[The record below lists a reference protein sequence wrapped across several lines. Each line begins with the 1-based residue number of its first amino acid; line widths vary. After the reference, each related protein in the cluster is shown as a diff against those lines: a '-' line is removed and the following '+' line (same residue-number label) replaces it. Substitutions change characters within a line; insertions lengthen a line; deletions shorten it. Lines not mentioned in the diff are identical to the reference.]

1 MLTHLFNLSITKGIV
16 PKELKIGKVY
26 KNENCMLVN
35 NFRPVSVLPLF
46 SKILERLMYSW
57 ILSFFNKH
65 NLFYKYQFGFRERHG
80 TAIALIVL
88 IDKIMSALNEGDY
101 VLGVFLDLS
110 KAFDTVDHN
119 ILLMKLYKYGSKG
132 VAYDWIK
139 SYLEERK
146 QYVSFNKHDSST
158 MDIKCGVPQGSILGP
173 LLFLI
178 YVNDLSNVSSILFIL
193 LFADDTNVFVTGKN
207 LSTLFTTMNSELV
220 RLSEWMNV
228 NKLSLNVKKTKYMV
242 FCTKKPSVIL
252 NDIVL
257 NCEIKEKV
265 EHFKFLGVH
274 IDSKL
279 KWSYHIQFIRK
290 KMSKGIGIL
299 YRAKDYLKYDTLLTL
314 YYSFIYPYIV
324 YCIEVKGNLVSL
336 LKLQKRVL
344 RIIKSVPTKTD
355 SAPLFRELG
364 ILSVFKVY
372 MIKLA
377 VVTFKSYYGFS
388 IESIKELF
396 TDVQSVHD
404 RDTRQSRKYYVPFTR
419 KEIVRKSFKYRAAK
433 LWNNLFDILEI
444 NCSVA
449 CFKHYVKSY
458 LTNNGG
464 LDMLDSC
471 LLWIYGC
478 VQWGQSI
485 SGWMTWMTDSFLL

>member
-1 MLTHLFNLSITKGIV
+1 
-16 PKELKIGKVY
+16 
-26 KNENCMLVN
+26 MLVN
-35 NFRPVSVLPLF
+35 NFRPVLVLPLF
-46 SKILERLMYSW
+46 SKILERLMYSR

-80 TAIALIVL
+80 TDIALIVL
-88 IDKIMSALNEGDY
+88 IYKIMSALNEGDY

-110 KAFDTVDHN
+110 KAFDTVVHN
-119 ILLMKLYKYGSKG
+119 ILLMKLYN
-132 VAYDWIK
+132 AYDWIK

-158 MDIKCGVPQGSILGP
+158 MDIKCGVPQGSIFGP

-178 YVNDLSNVSSILFIL
+178 YVNDLSNVSSILFTL
-193 LFADDTNVFVTGKN
+193 LFVDDTNVFVTGKN
-207 LSTLFTTMNSELV
+207 LSTLFTTMYSELV

-228 NKLSLNVKKTKYMV
+228 NKLSLNVKKTKYML
-242 FCTKKPSVIL
+242 FCTKNPSVIL

-257 NCEIKEKV
+257 NCEIIKKV
-265 EHFKFLGVH
+265 EYFKFLGVH

-279 KWSYHIQFIRK
+279 NWSYHIQCIRK

-314 YYSFIYPYIV
+314 YYSFIYPFIV
-324 YCIEVKGNLVSL
+324 YCIEVWGSTTKGNLVSL

-344 RIIKSVPTKTD
+344 RIIKSVPTRTD
-355 SAPLFRELG
+355 SAPLFLELG

-372 MIKLA
+372 MMKLA
-377 VVTFKSYYGFS
+377 VVTFKSYHGFS

-396 TDVQSVHD
+396 TEVQSVHD

-419 KEIVRKSFKYRAAK
+419 KPSWILKKRGIDCKFRRA
-433 LWNNLFDILEI
+433 LW
-444 NCSVA
+444 CR
-449 CFKHYVKSY
+449 
-458 LTNNGG
+458 
-464 LDMLDSC
+464 
-471 LLWIYGC
+471 
-478 VQWGQSI
+478 Q
-485 SGWMTWMTDSFLL
+485 

>member
-1 MLTHLFNLSITKGIV
+1 
-16 PKELKIGKVY
+16 
-26 KNENCMLVN
+26 
-35 NFRPVSVLPLF
+35 
-46 SKILERLMYSW
+46 MYSR

-80 TAIALIVL
+80 TDIALIVL

-101 VLGVFLDLS
+101 VFGLFLDLS

-119 ILLMKLYKYGSKG
+119 ILLMKLYKYGIRG
-132 VAYDWIK
+132 VAHDWIK

-178 YVNDLSNVSSILFIL
+178 YVNDLSNVSSILFTL
-193 LFADDTNVFVTGKN
+193 LFADDTNVFVTWKN
-207 LSTLFTTMNSELV
+207 LSTLFTTMNGELV

-228 NKLSLNVKKTKYMV
+228 NKLSLNMKKTKYML
-242 FCTKKPSVIL
+242 FCTKNPKVIL

-257 NCEIKEKV
+257 NCEILEKV

-279 KWSYHIQFIRK
+279 NRSYHIQCIRK
-290 KMSKGIGIL
+290 KMSKGFGIL
-299 YRAKDYLKYDTLLTL
+299 YRAKNYLEYDTLLTL

-324 YCIEVKGNLVSL
+324 YCIEVWGSTTKGNLVSL
-336 LKLQKRVL
+336 LKLHKRVL
-344 RIIKSVPTKTD
+344 RIIKSVPTRTD
-355 SAPLFRELG
+355 SALLFLELG

-372 MIKLA
+372 MMKLA
-377 VVTFKSYYGFS
+377 VVTIKSYNGFS

-396 TDVQSVHD
+396 TEVQSVHD
-404 RDTRQSRKYYVPFTR
+404 RDTRQSRKYYFPFTR

-433 LWNNLFDILEI
+433 LWNHLFDILEI

-449 CFKHYVKSY
+449 CFKLYVKSY

-471 LLWIYGC
+471 LL
-478 VQWGQSI
+478 
-485 SGWMTWMTDSFLL
+485 